1 MLHMEPKD
9 REINTPYSVY
19 GNAAANDCLA
29 GIDDGHVCR
38 LIIGEGERTF
48 VADHVRLTDG
58 RIAMASSKGDRDL
71 FESTEA
77 EFGYGVAKARAY
89 VYLPFD
95 YSLFATDLENPRF
108 TDAGID
114 PDEMVPISLA
124 EPVTD
129 GGQSMDETGRTADRI
144 RTFSESIDDPE
155 KWRVLIPVDSFDA
168 VKRQLETTED
178 CGTYYDG
185 LTLCY
190 SQYDDEVMVEYRS
203 ALSDHDR
210 SNGGDSE

>member
-1 MLHMEPKD
+1 MQFMEPKD

-19 GNAAANDCLA
+19 GNAAANDCLE
-29 GIDDGHVCR
+29 GIDAGHVCR

-58 RIAMASSKGDRDL
+58 RIAMASSKGDRSL

-108 TDAGID
+108 ADAGID
-114 PDEMVPISLA
+114 PDEMVPISVA

-129 GGQSMDETGRTADRI
+129 GGTSPQTGPNGTCWKCENAAPGALAELSVGPLAL
-144 RTFSESIDDPE
+144 T
-155 KWRVLIPVDSFDA
+155 VA
-168 VKRQLETTED
+168 VCHD
-178 CGTYYDG
+178 C
-185 LTLCY
+185 
-190 SQYDDEVMVEYRS
+190 DDELEEEFGADTEGS
-203 ALSDHDR
+203 SQ
-210 SNGGDSE
+210 